1 MATMDLEDLA
11 HQLLLQHEE
20 IILELPLERQ
30 EAQKEQAELEE
41 KVQRL
46 DLREE
51 VATQQDLA
59 DLADPA
65 DLTRATE
72 VGDHMTLSR
81 RQEDL
86 TVLQDQVDQV
96 TDPSLN
102 LADLQEVA
110 QVEVALAD
118 HLLEEGI
125 KNR

>member
-59 DLADPA
+59 DLAD
-65 DLTRATE
+65 LTRATE

-86 TVLQDQVDQV
+86 TVLQDRVDQV

>member
-1 MATMDLEDLA
+1 MATTVLEDLA
-11 HQLLLQHEE
+11 HQLLLRHEE
-20 IILELPLERQ
+20 TILELRLERQ

-41 KVQRL
+41 KVQRQ

-51 VATQQDLA
+51 VVTQQDLQ
-59 DLADPA
+59 DLT
-65 DLTRATE
+65 DLTRVTI
-72 VGDHMTLSR
+72 VGDHIILSR

-86 TVLQDQVDQV
+86 TALQDRVDQV